1 LVEARLSPVEPGLG
15 FSDYDAQVSPPR
27 SSRLDELRRWAVLL
41 DSQFK
46 VPGTNVRFGLDA
58 IIGIVPG
65 LGDLVA
71 PVFTVILLGT
81 GLKMRVPAVVLARM
95 VLNAGIDMLLGL
107 VPIAGDIGDV
117 FWKADLRNMA
127 LLERHARPG
136 VPPTRADYWF
146 VLGSIGL
153 VVAIA
158 LVPFLILIWLLS
170 RFSLV

>member
-1 LVEARLSPVEPGLG
+1 MRPSSAATM
-15 FSDYDAQVSPPR
+15 DA
-27 SSRLDELRRWAVLL
+27 LRRWAVLL
-41 DSQFK
+41 DSAFK
-46 VPGTNVRFGLDA
+46 VPGTNIRFGLDA

-81 GLKMRVPAVVLARM
+81 ALKMRVPAVVVARM
-95 VLNAGIDMLLGL
+95 VLIAGIDMLLGL

-136 VPPTRADYWF
+136 LPPCSGPSAR
-146 VLGSIGL
+146 S
-153 VVAIA
+153 
-158 LVPFLILIWLLS
+158 S
-170 RFSLV
+170 SSLWCRS

>member
-1 LVEARLSPVEPGLG
+1 M
-15 FSDYDAQVSPPR
+15 DA
-27 SSRLDELRRWAVLL
+27 LRRWAVLL
-41 DSQFK
+41 DSAFK

-71 PVFTVILLGT
+71 PVFTLILLGT
-81 GLKMRVPAVVLARM
+81 ALRMRVPGVVVARM
-95 VLNAGIDMLLGL
+95 VLNAGIDMLMGL
-107 VPIAGDIGDV
+107 VPVAGDVADV

-136 VPPTRADYWF
+136 VAPTRGDYWF
-146 VLGSIGL
+146 VLGCIAA
-153 VVAIA
+153 VTVIA
-158 LVPFLILIWLLS
+158 LVPFLLLVWILT

>member
-1 LVEARLSPVEPGLG
+1 MRPTSAATM
-15 FSDYDAQVSPPR
+15 DA
-27 SSRLDELRRWAVLL
+27 LRRWAVLL
-41 DSQFK
+41 DSAFK

-81 GLKMRVPAVVLARM
+81 ALKMRVPAVVLARM
-95 VLNAGIDMLLGL
+95 VLNAGIDMVLGL

-136 VPPTRADYWF
+136 VPPTRGDYWF
-146 VLGSIGL
+146 VLGCIGA
-153 VVAIA
+153 VVVIA
-158 LVPFLILIWLLS
+158 LVPFLILVWLLS
-170 RFSLV
+170 QFSLV